1 MHRVEADL
9 GYHRFIGA
17 RIELDARRTLLV
29 ALYGSSLSEFDP
41 QTDTLLADTLPHLA
55 QSLTLGEDFS
65 EMAQL
70 QQLCGGALDAV
81 AFGLVICTPE
91 GMVRFANRAATK
103 AMDGSH
109 LLIAGDLLHV
119 ENRQDRVRL
128 DQLLAGSSG
137 PKTMTMRFG
146 LGDRALDVVAFSDQ
160 KLAGARILLVS
171 RPSALHSMSYD
182 ALCQIYGMTPAEAA
196 LATAL
201 ATGQSIAE
209 FAENRGV
216 SISTVRTQM
225 RQVLAKT
232 GTKGQPDLVRQI
244 WTSAIAACYRLT
256 S

>member
-1 MHRVEADL
+1 M
-9 GYHRFIGA
+9 
-17 RIELDARRTLLV
+17 
-29 ALYGSSLSEFDP
+29 ALYGSDLSEFDL
-41 QTDTLLADTLPHLA
+41 QTEKHLADALPHLA

-70 QQLCGGALDAV
+70 QQLCVGALDAV
-81 AFGLVICTPE
+81 ACGLVICTPE
-91 GMVRFANRAATK
+91 GKVRLANRAAIK
-103 AMDGSH
+103 AMDGSR
-109 LLIAGDLLHV
+109 LLIASDWLHV
-119 ENRQDRVRL
+119 ENRQDRACL
-128 DQLLAGSSG
+128 DQLLADSSG
-137 PKTMTMRFG
+137 SRTMTMRFG

-160 KLAGARILLVS
+160 KLARARILLVS
-171 RPSALHSMSYD
+171 RPGAHHGMSYD
-182 ALCQIYGMTPAEAA
+182 ALCQLYGMTPAEAA

-209 FAENRGV
+209 FAGNRGV
-216 SISTVRTQM
+216 SICTVRTQM